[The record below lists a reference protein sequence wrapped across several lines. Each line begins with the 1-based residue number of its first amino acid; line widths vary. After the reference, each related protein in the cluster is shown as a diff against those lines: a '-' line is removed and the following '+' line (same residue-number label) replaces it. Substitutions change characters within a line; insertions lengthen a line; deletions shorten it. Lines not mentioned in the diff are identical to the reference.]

1 MIESKLTIALALML
15 WAATT
20 RSAEK
25 LESLDEDFL
34 AYLAEYEG
42 DEDDWTIVEPVTTKG
57 PAAKTAKPVKELPP
71 ENKPAIAEDG
81 SKR

>member
-1 MIESKLTIALALML
+1 MLDSKLMLALALTFV
-15 WAATT
+15 ASTT
-20 RSAEK
+20 RAAEK

-42 DEDDWTIVEPVTTKG
+42 EEDDWTIVEPVTAKA
-57 PAAKTAKPVKELPP
+57 PAAKPAKPVKQPP
-71 ENKPAIAEDG
+71 PKKPATPEDG

>member
-1 MIESKLTIALALML
+1 MVDSTHAFMLALALTAS
-15 WAATT
+15 AAW
-20 RSAEK
+20 SAEK

-42 DEDDWTIVEPVTTKG
+42 DEDDWTIVEPVTAKA
-57 PAAKTAKPVKELPP
+57 PAAKPAKTAKEPP
-71 ENKPAIAEDG
+71 PKQTATPEDG